1 MKPKGDQMEPVVLDA
16 IMLSDS
22 TIREAGTN
30 KLSLIGCFSF
40 FNASVFPFPAPNFFV
55 TPLITNLSG
64 LQKRINLTVR
74 IEDPN
79 SGHVVVSASGKLEVA
94 GEGQEFPRTF
104 ICDRSFPIV
113 GVIFPEAGMYKIQ
126 ILVNSEPIGNRE
138 FEVKAISAQA

>member
-1 MKPKGDQMEPVVLDA
+1 MEPVVLDA

-22 TIREAGTN
+22 TIREVGTN

-40 FNASVFPFPAPNFFV
+40 FNAAAFPFPAPNFFV
-55 TPLITNLSG
+55 TPFITNLSG
-64 LQKRINLTVR
+64 IQKRINVTVR

-79 SGHVVVSASGKLEVA
+79 TGHVAMSASGTLETT
-94 GEGQEFPRTF
+94 GDGQEFPRTF
-104 ICDRSFPIV
+104 IFDRSFPFI
-113 GVIFPEAGMYKIQ
+113 GVIFPGAGMYKIQ